1 MGKIGAGSMRTN
13 NARARR
19 SSPKSLPLYSGSHS
33 VATKPM
39 TPAAVFD
46 THVLLDWWLF
56 RDPRITPWRQ
66 AVLAG
71 SVRMLICPLA
81 RVELVRMLGHASLA
95 HWPADRG
102 AALAEIDRLAEQR
115 SDPPSSG
122 PGLRCRDPDDQVFVD
137 LALGG
142 GARWLLTRDRA
153 LLALAR
159 RARPLGLQIGAPEH
173 LAP

>member
-1 MGKIGAGSMRTN
+1 
-13 NARARR
+13 
-19 SSPKSLPLYSGSHS
+19 
-33 VATKPM
+33 M

-71 SVRMLICPLA
+71 SVHMLICPRA
-81 RVELVRMLGHASLA
+81 RDELVRMLGHASLA

-102 AALAEIDRLAEQR
+102 AALAEVDRLAEHHP
-115 SDPPSSG
+115 DPPPSG
-122 PGLRCRDPDDQVFVD
+122 PGLRCRDADDQVFVD
-137 LALGG
+137 LALAC

-153 LLALAR
+153 LLALSR
-159 RARPLGLQIGAPEH
+159 RARPLGLEIGAPER